1 MRRHVFWVRRVMCSA
16 VAAAAVVMGVAG
28 YGTASASTAPGPL
41 SGLSA
46 DQIASQAIANL
57 KTARTVRI
65 AGDVSDSG
73 ETYDLNLGL
82 VRNVGCAGAMTQV
95 GTGSFKLVAI
105 GNRVWIK
112 PDRQFWEKAAGANAA
127 AALKVLSGKY
137 LSVSATSQFGSLR
150 ALCSPSEL
158 AGSFGSNPTGLVKGQ
173 TITISGQPALQIK
186 DTGDSASIYVSETA
200 KPELL
205 RLAAGS
211 SGTLD
216 FSSYNGPVTLTA
228 PPAAETVNGAKYG
241 F

>member
-28 YGTASASTAPGPL
+28 YGTASASTTPGPL

-46 DQIASQAIANL
+46 DQIATQAIANL

-65 AGDVSDSG
+65 AGDVSASG
-73 ETYDLNLGL
+73 ATYDLNLGL

-127 AALKVLSGKY
+127 ALKVLSGKY

-158 AGSFGSNPTGLVKGQ
+158 AGSFGSNPTGLVKGP

-211 SGTLD
+211 NGTLD
-216 FSSYNGPVTLTA
+216 FSGYNGPVTLTA

>member
-1 MRRHVFWVRRVMCSA
+1 MRRHVFWVRRAMCSA

-28 YGTASASTAPGPL
+28 YGTASASTTPGPL

-46 DQIASQAIANL
+46 DQIATQAIANL

-65 AGDVSDSG
+65 AGDVSASG

-82 VRNVGCAGAMTQV
+82 VRNVGCAGAMTQA

-137 LSVSATSQFGSLR
+137 LSVSASSQFGSLR

-158 AGSFGSNPTGLVKGQ
+158 AGSFGSTP
-173 TITISGQPALQIK
+173 ISGQPALQIR
-186 DTGDSASIYVSETA
+186 DTGDSASMYVSETA

-211 SGTLD
+211 GTLD
-216 FSSYNGPVTLTA
+216 FSGYNDPVTLTA